1 MSKNKVE
8 KLSILQVTNQ
18 AKASFKTMLEL
29 GMKLP
34 ISEGE
39 FVEKQIEIA
48 TLEGT
53 LKGSRSVT
61 PKASLLLECI
71 NNRSAELVEKGIT
84 KKKLLE
90 VSNSLESLN
99 NSIKT
104 INENKKVIEVLGLLL
119 EGNANFDFMKLS
131 ANWSSK
137 KKKVEKKEEIS
148 EIDKILEKTNNEFV
162 SLPV

>member
-18 AKASFKTMLEL
+18 AKASFKTMQEL

-34 ISEGE
+34 ISEAE
-39 FVEKQIEIA
+39 FVEKQIEKA

-71 NNRSAELVEKGIT
+71 NNRSAELVEQGVKN
-84 KKKLLE
+84 KELLE
-90 VSNSLESLN
+90 VSKALESLN
-99 NSIKT
+99 KSIKT
-104 INENKKVIEVLGLLL
+104 INENKKLIEKAGLLL
-119 EGNANFDFMKLS
+119 EGTANFDFMKLS

-148 EIDKILEKTNNEFV
+148 EIDRILEKTNNEFV
-162 SLPV
+162 ALPI